1 MIILKIFILSIIFF
15 QFFCIYKSIFIKKNN
30 RKNNNKDEI
39 EPITIIIPVFN
50 SEKTISKCLNS
61 ILVNK
66 KKLISKII
74 IIFDHCSDQSESIV
88 TKIKKQYLDVEIKT
102 LHLNQKKSGK
112 VSGILK
118 AFKITKTKFSLL
130 IDSDIVLDKNAIEK
144 LINFHYQNK
153 NFYSSCYIYPYMDKK
168 NTFLE
173 NIINNDRL
181 YRQNI
186 LQNVREFYG
195 LSNFPGGIGI
205 VNINEYKKKL
215 KSGFLEDLTA
225 TLAIIKSNKE
235 INILKEP
242 LAFEIERKSIKGV
255 LLQRIRWTIGN
266 IENIRNIFS
275 AIVEIESIFKKCILL
290 SYPIMWYFQ
299 HYFIVIGNILFI
311 FSIFKQPNLIYLLP
325 QLLYFTQILI
335 SANIGKKHYENNF
348 LSIIIHSIIYPVIIT
363 TSLLLSIFVLIKKKK
378 TFFKTKLLFS
388 RI

>member
-1 MIILKIFILSIIFF
+1 MFKILILSIVFF
-15 QFFCIYKSIFIKKNN
+15 QFFYIYKSFVFKKNI
-30 RKNNNKDEI
+30 NNKKNKHKI
-39 EPITIIIPVFN
+39 EPITVIIPVFN

-66 KKLISKII
+66 KTLINEII
-74 IIFDHCSDQSESIV
+74 VIFDHCSDQSESIV
-88 TKIKKQYLDVEIKT
+88 TKIKKQYLDIKIKT

-112 VSGILK
+112 VSGILE
-118 AFKITKTKFSLL
+118 AFKITKTKYSLL

-144 LINFHYQNK
+144 LATFHYQNK
-153 NFYSSCYIYPYMDKK
+153 NFYSSCYIYPYTDKK

-186 LQNVREFYG
+186 LQNVREPYG

-205 VNINEYKKKL
+205 VNTNEYKKKL

-235 INILKEP
+235 IDILKEP

-266 IENIRNIFS
+266 IENVKNLFS
-275 AIVEIESIFKKCILL
+275 TITGIESILKKYILL
-290 SYPIMWYFQ
+290 SYPIMWYLQ
-299 HYFIVIGNILFI
+299 HYFIVIGNVLFI
-311 FSIFKQPNLIYLLP
+311 FSIFRQPNLIYLLP
-325 QLLYFTQILI
+325 QLLYFVQILI

-348 LSIIIHSIIYPVIIT
+348 LSIILHSIIYPVIIA